1 MCVYIICV
9 YIYIYIYICIYGWW
23 FGTMEF
29 YDFPYIGNVIIPT
42 DELIFF
48 RGVQTTNQ
56 IYMEYP
62 LLYSIWD
69 DMAYIM
75 GMCQNPGTQKNGTLS
90 YSWRGWMV
98 IYPPSH
104 MVNAWVLSNP
114 HIWVNFIT
122 TSLFSR
128 TLESWFLY
136 WKSPL
141 LWP

>member
-1 MCVYIICV
+1 MYIWLV
-9 YIYIYIYICIYGWW
+9 VWN
-23 FGTMEF
+23 MEF

-75 GMCQNPGTQKNGTLS
+75 GMCQNPGTPKK
-90 YSWRGWMV
+90 R
-98 IYPPSH
+98 YPK
-104 MVNAWVLSNP
+104 L
-114 HIWVNFIT
+114 
-122 TSLFSR
+122 
-128 TLESWFLY
+128 
-136 WKSPL
+136 
-141 LWP
+141 